1 MAFGEELNEQST
13 TATQRALRV
22 LARSVLR
29 ELKRSGYSRTE
40 MVTFASEVLDLVA
53 TEMKT
58 DEDAADLDTTS

>member
-40 MVTFASEVLDLVA
+40 MVTLRFTVTGSERPRSKSEVSRVL
-53 TEMKT
+53 
-58 DEDAADLDTTS
+58 S